1 MLLVRIIVIDLLLL
15 LAHHHHLNNQLQLQP
30 PPPPPPVPQ
39 LQDQDEI
46 QLNTDTKQSS
56 DTLTQEDF
64 DFNRLELLNNQTM
77 EIAIEYQTSAHH
89 LIEYASSSSNVLW
102 DIWKLML
109 MLMLQ
114 FLKMKDQ
121 VYSLLLIIRKVV
133 PCQEIVTVLVTSLKV
148 WKIHLILSMLK
159 NVIH

>member
-1 MLLVRIIVIDLLLL
+1 MQV
-15 LAHHHHLNNQLQLQP
+15 
-30 PPPPPPVPQ
+30 PVAMY
-39 LQDQDEI
+39 
-46 QLNTDTKQSS
+46 
-56 DTLTQEDF
+56 F
-64 DFNRLELLNNQTM
+64 
-77 EIAIEYQTSAHH
+77 
-89 LIEYASSSSNVLW
+89 W
-102 DIWKLML
+102 DIWKLMLML

-148 WKIHLILSMLK
+148 WKVHLILSMLK